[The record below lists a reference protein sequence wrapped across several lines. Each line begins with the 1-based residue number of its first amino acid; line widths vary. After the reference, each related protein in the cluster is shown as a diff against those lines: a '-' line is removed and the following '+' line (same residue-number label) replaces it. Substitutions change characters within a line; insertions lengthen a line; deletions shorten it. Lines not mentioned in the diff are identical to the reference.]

1 MRQVGVA
8 VHGVGL
14 APYRKHMVQVKRTPT
29 KTYLIECEDC
39 GVLGYTSIEHN
50 AKLVKARHGLKH

>member
-14 APYRKHMVQVKRTPT
+14 APYRRVLTRVRRTVDKR
-29 KTYLIECEDC
+29 YLVECEDC
-39 GVLGYTSIEHN
+39 GMLASTSIEHN
-50 AKLVKARHGLKH
+50 AKLVKQRHMLKH